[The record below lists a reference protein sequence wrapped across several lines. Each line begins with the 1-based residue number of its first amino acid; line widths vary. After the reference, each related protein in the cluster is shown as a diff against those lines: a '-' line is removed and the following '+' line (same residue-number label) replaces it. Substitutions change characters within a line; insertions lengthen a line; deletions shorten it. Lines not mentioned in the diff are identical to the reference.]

1 MAEHILSEEEIN
13 SLESDVK
20 TYRAET
26 EEARDTLERV
36 INNFESNPV
45 VQSFYESGNFG
56 ARNRERLHEL
66 LNAMN
71 EYYQII
77 CNDGELVDITT
88 KFLNEQ
94 RSRVQSGQ

>member
-1 MAEHILSEEEIN
+1 MAEHILSEQDISSIETN
-13 SLESDVK
+13 LK
-20 TYRAET
+20 GYRAKT
-26 EEARDTLERV
+26 EITRDTLERV

-56 ARNRERLHEL
+56 ARNRDRLHEL

-77 CNDGELVDITT
+77 CNDGELIDITT
-88 KFLNEQ
+88 KFLTT
-94 RSRVQSGQ
+94 